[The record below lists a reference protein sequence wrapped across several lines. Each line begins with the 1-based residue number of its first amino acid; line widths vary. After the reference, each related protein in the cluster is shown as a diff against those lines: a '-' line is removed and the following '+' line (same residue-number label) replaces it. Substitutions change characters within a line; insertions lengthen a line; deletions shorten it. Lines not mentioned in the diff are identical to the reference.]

1 MKKRNL
7 CVLIATI
14 EEMDLTIV
22 EFSEVLSEAVEEC
35 YGSHNYEEFKKVIN
49 EKLK

>member
-1 MKKRNL
+1 MENEDL
-7 CVLIATI
+7 DTLIRAF
-14 EEMDLTIV
+14 EKVDLTTRELANVIA
-22 EFSEVLSEAVEEC
+22 EAFKDC